1 MEEISPI
8 ALNES
13 PSPPRLRSKV
23 RRRYTRRA
31 LTFPQTSDFTRARM
45 WRTNRTTLMK
55 VSDLRGILTYVPRF
69 REKIFVIAVDGE
81 IAGSPN
87 FGNILLDLAV
97 LRSLSV
103 KVILIHGAASQ
114 IERLAA
120 ERKVKLT
127 NSDGTGIT
135 DEATLKVS
143 LDAATTLMNDIMQG
157 LTSVDLRA
165 AYANAVIAH
174 PAGILGGVDFLHTGK
189 VERVDTK
196 LLHLLLNE
204 GVIPVVPPIGFDGEG
219 RTFRVNSDA
228 IAVEVAEAMQAM
240 KIIYLGA
247 QDVMIVNGEPV
258 RQLSIAE
265 ADDLVKKRRVQTD
278 AVSLSKLEHGARAC
292 RNGIPRVHLLNGN
305 VDEALLAEVFSPEG
319 VGTMIYGNDY
329 QQIRRV
335 FKKDVRALLILI
347 RLSIEHAELVK
358 RTRADLLA
366 QLDDYWVLEIDRQL
380 VACVAVHD
388 YPEAQKSE
396 LACLYVAKSHEGQG
410 FGRKMMAFAEQLAA
424 QRGMKHIFALSTQAF
439 NYFQQKGGY
448 LEVTPD
454 ELPPERRKKYDASGR
469 NSKVLQRAIAA
480 AVVEPARV

>member
-1 MEEISPI
+1 
-8 ALNES
+8 
-13 PSPPRLRSKV
+13 
-23 RRRYTRRA
+23 
-31 LTFPQTSDFTRARM
+31 
-45 WRTNRTTLMK
+45 MK

-81 IAGSPN
+81 IAASAN

-103 KVILIHGAASQ
+103 KVILVHGAASQ
-114 IERLAA
+114 IEKLAA
-120 ERKVKLT
+120 ERGVKLS

-135 DEATLKVS
+135 DESTLKVS

-189 VERVDTK
+189 VERLDTK
-196 LLHLLLNE
+196 LLQTLLNE

-228 IAVEVAEAMQAM
+228 IAVEIAEAIQAM

-247 QDVMIVNGEPV
+247 RNAVVVGGELV

-265 ADDLVKKRRVQTD
+265 AEDFAKKRSQQPGG
-278 AVSLSKLEHGARAC
+278 ASLSKLEHGARAC
-292 RNGIPRVHLLNGN
+292 RNGVPRVHLLNGN

-335 FKKDVRALLILI
+335 FKKDVRALQILI
-347 RLSIEHAELVK
+347 RSSVEHAELVK
-358 RTRADLLA
+358 RTRADLIA

-380 VACVAVHD
+380 VACVALHD

-396 LACLYVAKSHEGQG
+396 LACLYVAKTHEGQG
-410 FGRKMMAFAEQLAA
+410 YGRKMMAFAEQLAA

-448 LEVTPD
+448 LEVVPD

-480 AVVEPARV
+480 AIVDPARA